1 MQKSQELRTKSERL
15 KDTTNYLTY
24 LIMDIQKLLKEKE
37 IKDKVKQQHQEMADI
52 YNGKTT
58 SKGLTKAD
66 AELGLLLINCFPTL
80 RENYD
85 PEETN
90 PSFSYNHSFYRGSKR
105 FTKLLEFN
113 ASGDIWTRHQSLIV
127 YLFGKDFTPF
137 VQGALKMFPGLMYQT
152 DWSRRSFRAP
162 HDTHIHLELQVNFL
176 ISLINENTYDFS
188 LEEYLLYSNHAVDYY
203 NNPFM
208 YLWAAALNQQDT
220 AISELLFDITYN
232 RHETAKVNRGTI
244 KAMLLS
250 EREDAW
256 EAVIKLLLS
265 AQRQEGLR
273 QTILECV
280 DETSLG
286 AMKALIDV
294 IIEHKLGRFSSVVRA
309 IDVWAGFGWESERE
323 TTVKRFL
330 GLAQE
335 YLNHPDKISKAVESK
350 DNAEIYMAL
359 WAQGVFDVMECVPL
373 LEKIF
378 AKNQIEKS
386 ALALY
391 FINQLELD
399 DLSKQYGNQFI
410 RHDNLLVMAAAKR
423 LIQDHQVIELF
434 DATEKTALFD
444 FLETRLDA
452 VPKETKTFS
461 GKVFSWLHFSIGKDD
476 VFGLMID
483 LLDFDKI
490 PEIDKIRP
498 YFKDLAIQHRETITQ
513 KILPDYYGWSYDE
526 SKEHPPMTAY
536 QRDFAFSLLKDRG
549 EYIRN
554 AAMRALKN
562 AEVGIEEIGTFE
574 EMLKRKS
581 ADMRKS
587 VIGIILKQK
596 PKVVRVSVSNLL
608 KARNQEQRLAGL
620 DMLVNLKNLP
630 NEANWVIEQ
639 AEQFGQNPK
648 ITPKEQVILDTLINE
663 QSATLEYNAAN
674 GYGLFDHQ
682 NTTALVNPALP
693 TKGVYLEH
701 TQNNPLGISQASDKI
716 QQALQDLKKLYL
728 ANQEYEY
735 TYEQWNGAQE
745 TILLGHNFVRIKKDT
760 KGMTDE
766 EEFYNHPLAE
776 IWKKWAEDH
785 QLTPLDIYLIN
796 LNAQIQEDIED
807 DEDETEETSFNKAF
821 AKSIK
826 TVDSIVFVAQIP
838 KIGNS
843 YWHNPLKDILETLP
857 LIFPFSL
864 ETDYLEGFCQ
874 TLFCNIHPEELN
886 FLLEDKNQWNT
897 NYYTWRNIV
906 KISTIYRAYSD
917 LTSEMNDTQFR
928 EFWQLERWRYD
939 TLPKDYPDAHQY
951 LPNLD
956 NYARAYQL
964 QLVNKDELMKR
975 IVQQDA
981 IQTLTRKM
989 GRKEDYDIRKEYPFL
1004 VELIDPVR
1012 DRILEIELRRGDSST
1027 AVTKLAQNLEQIFG
1041 TQNFVDIL
1049 VSLGK
1054 DNLHRGYIYS
1064 WGQNE
1069 YNKKEILS
1077 TLLKRCHPTSED
1089 TQEVFDALIK
1099 THKIKEKRLVEAATY
1114 APQWLP
1120 LVAKNLGWEGM
1131 ESAAWWLHA
1140 HTNAHHSSE
1149 TEAEIGKYS
1158 KVPMNDFRDGA
1169 VDIDWFI
1176 EIYKLLGK
1184 DRWKMLYNSAKYIS
1198 EGNGHKRAMLYADV
1212 ILGNTKITEVKKRVT
1227 EKRNQD
1233 YLRVFGLVPL
1243 SKKNRDSD
1251 LLKRYQYLQKFKKE
1265 SKQFGSQ
1272 RQASEGLAVR
1282 IAMENLARTAGFSDP
1297 IRLTWAMETEEA
1309 QTILNNA
1316 ESLAFDDV
1324 SIQLIVDENGKS
1336 SLEIKRG
1343 DKQLKAVPAK
1353 LKKDK
1358 AVLAL
1363 KEFNKTLQNQYKRTR
1378 KSLEDAM
1385 VNDDAFSL
1393 NEVTIL
1399 MSHPVVAPMLQKLVL
1414 KSGDALGFWQEGAL
1428 VSPDGASATPGDQ
1441 IQVAHCTDLYAH
1453 KQWGAYQK
1461 HCFDRQIQQ
1470 PFKQIFRELYV
1481 PTEDEL
1487 NEKAVSRR
1495 YAGHQ
1500 VQPQKTVALLKTR
1513 GWTVNYEEGLQKT
1526 FHKEGFIARMFAMA
1540 DWFTPADVESPTLE
1554 TVEFTDRK
1562 TWKNMAFDQLDPRI
1576 FSEVMR
1582 DIDLVVSVAH
1592 VGDVDPETSQSTIE
1606 LRTAIVRETVRLFKL
1621 DNVELKGK
1629 HALIKGD
1636 NNEYSVHL
1644 GSAIAHKMPGVALS
1658 ILPVHSQHRGRM
1670 FLPFLDEDPKTAEI
1684 MSKILLLAKEKEIQ
1698 DPTILQQII

>member
-1 MQKSQELRTKSERL
+1 
-15 KDTTNYLTY
+15 
-24 LIMDIQKLLKEKE
+24 MDIQKLLKEKE
-37 IKDKVKQQHQEMADI
+37 IKDKVKLQHQEMAAI
-52 YNGKTT
+52 YNGDAT
-58 SKGLTKAD
+58 SETLTQKKLSKKD
-66 AELGLLLINCFPTL
+66 AELGLILINYFPNL
-80 RENYD
+80 REDYD
-85 PEETN
+85 PNKTN
-90 PSFSYNHSFYRGSKR
+90 PYFNYYEDINRNSKR
-105 FTKLLEFN
+105 FQKLSEFN
-113 ASGDIWTRHQSLIV
+113 ASGDIWTRHQALIS
-127 YLFGKDFTPF
+127 YLFGEDLAPF
-137 VQGALKMFPGLMYQT
+137 VQEALKMFPSLMYQT
-152 DWSRRSFRAP
+152 GWSRRSFRAP
-162 HDTHIHLELQVNFL
+162 HATDIHLELQANFL
-176 ISLINENTYDFS
+176 IDLINEDKYEFS
-188 LEEYLLYSNHAVDYY
+188 LQEYLLHSNHVGYY

-208 YLWAAALNQQDT
+208 YLWAAALNQQDAT
-220 AISELLFDITYN
+220 IGELLFDIVYN
-232 RHETAKVNRGTI
+232 RHETAKVSRGAI

-250 EREDAW
+250 DREDAW

-273 QTILECV
+273 QTILECL

-309 IDVWAGFGWESERE
+309 IDVWAGFGWQSERE

-335 YLNHPDKISKAVESK
+335 YLNHPDKISKAIESK
-350 DNAEIYMAL
+350 DNAEVYMAL

-378 AKNQIEKS
+378 AKNQIEKT

-391 FINQLELD
+391 FVGQMELGH
-399 DLSKQYGNQFI
+399 LNKQYGAQFI
-410 RHDNLLVMAAAKR
+410 RHDNLLVMAAARILLQNHGGVSLLDADEKS
-423 LIQDHQVIELF
+423 DLF
-434 DATEKTALFD
+434 A
-444 FLETRLDA
+444 FLETRLEA
-452 VPKETKTFS
+452 VPKEAKVFN
-461 GKVFSWLHFSIGKDD
+461 GKVFSWLNFSISKED

-483 LLDFDKI
+483 LLDYEKTT
-490 PEIDKIRP
+490 EIDRIRP
-498 YFKDLAIQHRETITQ
+498 YFKELSINHRETITE
-513 KILPDYYGWSYDE
+513 KILPDYYGWRYDE
-526 SKEHPPMTAY
+526 SKKRKPPTTY
-536 QRDFAFSLLKDRG
+536 QRDFAFTILKDRG
-549 EYIRN
+549 EYIRY
-554 AAMRALKN
+554 AALRALKN
-562 AEVGIEEIGTFE
+562 SEISIDEMGTFE

-581 ADMRKS
+581 ADVRKS

-596 PKVVRVSVSNLL
+596 AEVVRSSVGNLL

-620 DMLVNLKNLP
+620 DMLVNLKSLSS
-630 NEANWVIEQ
+630 EGDWVTEQ
-639 AEQFGQNPK
+639 AKKFSQNPK
-648 ITPKEQVILDTLINE
+648 ITPKEQVILDTLISE
-663 QSATLEYNAAN
+663 QSVTLEYSADN
-674 GYGLFDHQ
+674 GYGLFDPQ
-682 NTTALVNPALP
+682 NKTALVDPQLP
-693 TKGVYLEH
+693 TKGVYIEH
-701 TQNNPLGISQASDKI
+701 TKNNPLGISQSAKKI
-716 QQALQDLKKLYL
+716 QKALQALKKLYL
-728 ANQEYEY
+728 ANQQHEY
-735 TYEQWNGAQE
+735 TYEQWDGSQA
-745 TILLGHNFVRIKKDT
+745 TILLGNNFMMIKRDIKD
-760 KGMTDE
+760 MTDE
-766 EEFYNHPLAE
+766 EQFYNYPLADV
-776 IWKKWAEDH
+776 WKKWVEDH

-796 LNAQIQEDIED
+796 LNAQIQEDLED
-807 DEDETEETSFNKAF
+807 DEDEKEDSTFNKAF

-826 TVDSIVFVAQIP
+826 ALDAFVFVGKIP
-838 KIGNS
+838 KVGDS
-843 YWHNPLKDILETLP
+843 YWHNPLTEILRILP
-857 LIFPFSL
+857 LMFPFTQL
-864 ETDYLEGFCQ
+864 VDYLEGFCQ
-874 TLFCNIHPEELN
+874 TMFCNIHPDELN
-886 FLLEDKNQWNT
+886 FLLEEKTSWGT
-897 NYYTWRNIV
+897 NHYTWRDIV
-906 KISTIYRAYSD
+906 KMSSVYDAYNA
-917 LTSEMNDTQFR
+917 LTQQMNDAQFQA
-928 EFWQLERWRYD
+928 FWQLERWRND
-939 TLPKDYPDAHQY
+939 TLPEGYPDKDQY
-951 LPNLD
+951 LSGLGNF
-956 NYARAYQL
+956 ARAYHL
-964 QLVNKDELMKR
+964 QLINKDELMHR
-975 IVQQDA
+975 LIEQDA
-981 IQTLTRKM
+981 IQTLTRKIV
-989 GRKEDYDIRKEYPFL
+989 RKEDYDIRKEYPFL
-1004 VELIDPVR
+1004 KEMINPVR

-1027 AVTKLAQNLEQIFG
+1027 VVTKFAKSLEQVFG
-1041 TQNFVDIL
+1041 IQNFVDIL

-1064 WGQNE
+1064 WGRHE

-1077 TLLKRCHPTSED
+1077 TLLKRCHLRPEE
-1089 TQEVFDALIK
+1089 TQKDFDALLK
-1099 THKIKEKRLVEAATY
+1099 AHKIKEKRLVEAATY

-1120 LVAKNLGWEGM
+1120 LVAKNLGWKGM

-1158 KVPMNDFRDGA
+1158 KVPMNDFSDGA
-1169 VDIDWFI
+1169 VDIEWFK
-1176 EIYKLLGK
+1176 EVYKSLGK
-1184 DRWKMLYNSAKYIS
+1184 DRWKMLYDSAKYIS

-1212 ILGNTKITEVKKRVT
+1212 ILGNTKITEVKKRVN

-1243 SKKNRDSD
+1243 SKKNYDTD

-1316 ESLAFDDV
+1316 KSLTFDEV
-1324 SIQLIVDENGKS
+1324 SIQLVVDKNGKS

-1343 DKQLKAVPAK
+1343 EKMLKAVPAK
-1353 LKKDK
+1353 LKKEK
-1358 AVLAL
+1358 SILAL
-1363 KEFNKTLQNQYKRTR
+1363 KDFNKTLQNQYKRTR

-1385 VNDDAFSL
+1385 VNGDEFSL
-1393 NEVTIL
+1393 HEVTIL
-1399 MSHPVVAPMLQKLVL
+1399 MEHPVVAPMLQKLVL

-1428 VSPDGASATPGDQ
+1428 VNPAGVSATPADKL
-1441 IQVAHCTDLYAH
+1441 QVAHCTDLYAS
-1453 KQWGAYQK
+1453 KEWGAYQQ
-1461 HCFDRQIQQ
+1461 HCFEQQMQQ
-1470 PFKQIFRELYV
+1470 PFKQVFRELYV

-1487 NEKAVSRR
+1487 GEKAVSRR

-1500 VQPQKTVALLKTR
+1500 VQPHKTVALLKTR

-1554 TVEFTDRK
+1554 TVEFTSRK
-1562 TWKNMAFDQLDPRI
+1562 TWKNVPFDQLDPRI

-1592 VGDVDPETSQSTIE
+1592 VGDVDPEASQSTIE
-1606 LRTAIVRETVRLFKL
+1606 LRTAIVRETLRLFKL

-1698 DPTILQQII
+1698 DPTILTQIL

>member
-1 MQKSQELRTKSERL
+1 
-15 KDTTNYLTY
+15 
-24 LIMDIQKLLKEKE
+24 MDIQKLLKEKE
-37 IKDKVKQQHQEMADI
+37 IKDKVKQQHQEMVDI
-52 YNGKTT
+52 YNGETT
-58 SKGLTKAD
+58 SNLSKKD
-66 AELGLLLINCFPTL
+66 VELGLILINCFPAL

-90 PSFSYNHSFYRGSKR
+90 PYFSYNEDIVRNGKR
-105 FTKLLEFN
+105 FQKLLEFN
-113 ASGDIWTRHQSLIV
+113 ASGDIWTRHQALIT
-127 YLFGKDFTPF
+127 YLFGEDMAPF
-137 VQGALKMFPGLMYQT
+137 VQDALKMFPGLMYQT
-152 DWSRRSFRAP
+152 GWSRRSFRAP
-162 HDTHIHLELQVNFL
+162 NATDIHLELQANF
-176 ISLINENTYDFS
+176 IINLINEDKYDFS
-188 LEEYLLYSNHAVDYY
+188 LQEYLLHSNHVGYY

-208 YLWAAALNQQDT
+208 YLWAAALNQQE
-220 AISELLFDITYN
+220 ANISDLIFDIIYN
-232 RHETAKVNRGTI
+232 RHETAKVSRGTI

-250 EREDAW
+250 DREDAW

-273 QTILECV
+273 QTILECL

-335 YLNHPDKISKAVESK
+335 YLNHPDKIDKAVESK
-350 DNAEIYMAL
+350 DNAEVYMAL
-359 WAQGVFDVMECVPL
+359 WAQGVFDVMECMPL

-391 FINQLELD
+391 FINQLELYEI
-399 DLSKQYGNQFI
+399 SKQYGAQFI

-423 LIQDHQVIELF
+423 LIQEHQVMELF
-434 DATEKTALFD
+434 DAQEKTELFD
-444 FLETRLDA
+444 FLETRLETI
-452 VPKETKTFS
+452 PKEAKTFS
-461 GKVFSWLHFSIGKDD
+461 GKVFSWLFFSIDKDD
-476 VFGLMID
+476 VFGMMIN
-483 LLDFDKI
+483 LLDFDQI
-490 PEIDKIRP
+490 AEIDKIRP
-498 YFKDLAIQHRETITQ
+498 YFKSLPIHHRETITQ

-526 SKEHPPMTAY
+526 SKERKPLTTY
-536 QRDFAFSLLKDRG
+536 QRDFAFSVLKDRG
-549 EYIRN
+549 EYMRN

-562 AEVGIEEIGTFE
+562 AEIGVDEIGIFE

-596 PKVVRVSVSNLL
+596 AEVVHTSVGNLL

-620 DMLVNLKNLP
+620 DMLVNLKSLP
-630 NEANWVIEQ
+630 SEGDWVTEQ
-639 AEQFGQNPK
+639 AEQFAQNPK
-648 ITPKEQVILDTLINE
+648 ITSKEQVILDTLISE
-663 QSATLEYNAAN
+663 QSATLEYSADN
-674 GYGLFDHQ
+674 GYGLFDP
-682 NTTALVNPALP
+682 TSKTDLIDPKLP
-693 TKGVYLEH
+693 TEGAYFEQ
-701 TQNNPLGISQASDKI
+701 TQNNPLGISQPTEKI
-716 QQALQDLKKLYL
+716 HKALQALKKLYL
-728 ANQEYEY
+728 ANQQHEY
-735 TYEQWNGAQE
+735 TYEQWDGSQA
-745 TILLGHNFVRIKKDT
+745 TILLGNNFVMLKRDT
-760 KGMTDE
+760 KDMTDE
-766 EEFYNHPLAE
+766 EQFYNYPLADV
-776 IWKKWAEDH
+776 WKKWAEDH

-807 DEDETEETSFNKAF
+807 DEEETEETSFNKAF
-821 AKSIK
+821 AKTIK
-826 TVDSIVFVAQIP
+826 ALDAIVFVGKIP
-838 KIGNS
+838 KIGDS
-843 YWHNPLKDILETLP
+843 YWHNPLTEILKTLP
-857 LIFPFSL
+857 LIFPFAQKI
-864 ETDYLEGFCQ
+864 DYLEGLCK
-874 TLFCNIHPEELN
+874 TLFCNIHPDELH
-886 FLLEDKNQWNT
+886 LLFEDKTRWST
-897 NYYTWRNIV
+897 NHYTWRNVV
-906 KISTIYRAYSD
+906 KISTIYGAYHT
-917 LTSEMNDTQFR
+917 LTSQMNDVQFQA
-928 EFWQLERWRYD
+928 FWQLERWRND
-939 TLPKDYPDAHQY
+939 TLPKDYPNDNQY
-951 LPNLD
+951 LSDLED
-956 NYARAYQL
+956 YARAYQL

-975 IVQQDA
+975 IMQNDA
-981 IQTLTRKM
+981 IQALTRKK
-989 GRKEDYDIRKEYPFL
+989 GRKEHYDIRKEYPFL
-1004 VELIDPVR
+1004 VELINPIR

-1027 AVTKLAQNLEQIFG
+1027 AVTKLAQSLEQIFG
-1041 TQNFVDIL
+1041 AQNFVDIL

-1064 WGQNE
+1064 WGRHE

-1089 TQEVFDALIK
+1089 TQAVIDALIK

-1120 LVAKNLGWEGM
+1120 LLAKNLGWKGM

-1158 KVPMNDFRDGA
+1158 KVAMNDFSDGA
-1169 VDIDWFI
+1169 VDIDWFK
-1176 EIYKLLGK
+1176 EVYKALGK
-1184 DRWKMLYNSAKYIS
+1184 DRWKMLYDSAKYIS